1 MDGWSRTRA
10 KCPRGTGRHCVQ
22 YMCVSVRVPYVCSA
36 SHLCHTKVKRD
47 RKGGGSAS
55 SPRNGSCHQGGLR
68 DNYDTIGVKEASR
81 D

>member
-1 MDGWSRTRA
+1 MDGV
-10 KCPRGTGRHCVQ
+10 GREQSALGGLGAIVLQ
-22 YMCVSVRVPYVCSA
+22 YMCVCVQVPYVCSA

-55 SPRNGSCHQGGLR
+55 SLRNGSCHQGGLR